1 MFISRRSRTVSP
13 AWFRAHILPLET
25 WSSWDEAEADLL
37 SDPDQQRRIDE
48 LTADLTASG
57 FEHPVTVGRDRWWH
71 RRPRV
76 RDGIHRSITAMRL
89 GLDIPLR
96 FGEPTMEGYGEQ
108 DEYIVTVVT
117 AAAGGFDELMDRVFA
132 LASFRCADGFWLRCD
147 TASGDTAAGEVRLL
161 LPRRTQRRE
170 EIAAELAERLRD
182 SGISAQVTFSAAV
195 AS

>member
-13 AWFRAHILPLET
+13 AWFRANILPLET
-25 WSSWDEAEADLL
+25 WGSWDEAEADLR

-48 LTADLTASG
+48 LAADLASTG
-57 FEHPVTVGRDRWWH
+57 FEHPVTMGRDRWWH

-76 RDGIHRSITAMRL
+76 RDGMHRSITAMRL

-108 DEYIVTVVT
+108 DEYIVTPAT
-117 AAAGGFDELMDRVFA
+117 APAGSFDELMDRVFS

-147 TASGDTAAGEVRLL
+147 TASGDALKGEVHLL

-170 EIAAELAERLRD
+170 EIAAELAERLHD
-182 SGISAQVTFSAAV
+182 SGISVQVAFAGEA
-195 AS
+195 

>member
-1 MFISRRSRTVSP
+1 MRRSRTVSP
-13 AWFRAHILPLET
+13 AWFRAHVLPLET

-48 LTADLTASG
+48 LAADLTASG
-57 FEHPVTVGRDRWWH
+57 FEHPVTMGRDRWWS

-96 FGEPTMEGYGEQ
+96 FGEPSMEGYGEQ
-108 DEYIVTVVT
+108 DEYTVT
-117 AAAGGFDELMDRVFA
+117 AATGSFDELMDRVFT

-147 TASGDTAAGEVRLL
+147 TASGDSLKGEVRLL

-182 SGISAQVTFSAAV
+182 SGISTQVTFSAAV